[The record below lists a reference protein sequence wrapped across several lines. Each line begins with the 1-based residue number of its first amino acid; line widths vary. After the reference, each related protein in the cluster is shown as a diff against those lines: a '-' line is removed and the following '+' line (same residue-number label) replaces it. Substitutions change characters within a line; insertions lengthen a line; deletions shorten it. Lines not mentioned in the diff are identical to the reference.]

1 MSDTDTWALVPL
13 KRLDRAKQRLAPVLT
28 SRFREELVLAMLTDV
43 LEVLARIDS
52 ISRILLVSNDPEA
65 GSVLHAGK
73 HEVFYSAASEGM
85 NRELEQAAAYASSQG
100 AQRVLVVHSDLPY
113 ITAQAVRKFIT
124 VAPKHGLQAAACKLG
139 TGTNLLLLPLPLSI
153 PLVFGEDSL
162 LRFQELTASAGL
174 ELEVISN
181 PRLAEDVD
189 DPEDYQR
196 LSNPRRGSPRPGR
209 ATRAFLRRTMAKQE
223 VFS

>member
-1 MSDTDTWALVPL
+1 MNDSDTWALVPI
-13 KRLDRAKQRLAPVLT
+13 KRLDRAKRRLAPVLD
-28 SRFREELVLAMLTDV
+28 SGLRAELVLAMLNDV
-43 LEVLARIDS
+43 LEVLAGVES
-52 ISRILLVSNDPEA
+52 VSRILVVSNEPEA
-65 GSVLHAGK
+65 GSMLHAGK

-113 ITAQAVRKFIT
+113 LTEYAIRKFLT
-124 VAPKHGLQAAACKLG
+124 AAPKQGPHAAACKLG

-153 PLVFGEDSL
+153 PLVFGKDSL
-162 LRFQELTASAGL
+162 RQFEELSARAGQELK
-174 ELEVISN
+174 VIHD

-189 DPEDYQR
+189 DPDDYTR
-196 LSNPRRGSPRPGR
+196 LSNPPRGSRRPGR
-209 ATRAFLRRTMAKQE
+209 ATRAFLRRAMAKQE